1 MPIYMKIEGIKG
13 NVTAAG
19 HEGWIELM
27 SAQLGVQ
34 RRVNT
39 TGQSSNREAST
50 PSVSEIVITKE
61 VDNASTD
68 LFRMSFVGEGKKVTI
83 DFVSSDQ
90 TVPYLSI
97 ELENTLITNYSVSGH
112 GGAGRDAPM
121 ESLSLNFTKVSYTTK
136 VTTPPKDPKH
146 ADLDSEWRAAV
157 SSIA

>member
-19 HEGWIELM
+19 HEGWIELT

-39 TGQSSNREAST
+39 TGRGTNREAST
-50 PSVSEIVITKE
+50 PSVSEIVVTKD
-61 VDNASTD
+61 VDSASSD
-68 LFRMSFVGEGKKVTI
+68 LFRMSLWGEGKKVTI

-97 ELENTLITNYSVSGH
+97 ELENTLISNYSVSGH
-112 GGAGRDAPM
+112 GGSAHDTPM

-146 ADLDSEWRAAV
+146 AELDSEWRTAV
-157 SSIA
+157 NSIA